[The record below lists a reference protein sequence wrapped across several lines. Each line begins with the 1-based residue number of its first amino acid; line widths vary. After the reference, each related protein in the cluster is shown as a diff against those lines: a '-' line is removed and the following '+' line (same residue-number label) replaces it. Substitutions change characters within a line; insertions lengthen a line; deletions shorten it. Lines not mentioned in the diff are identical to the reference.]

1 MPPQLFLHSSFD
13 LGARKCVHKSGTR
26 NGTFVG
32 AINLV

>member
-13 LGARKCVHKSGTR
+13 LEARKCVDKSGTR
-26 NGTFVG
+26 NGTFSG